1 MLRPLVCLAVAAS
14 ISSLAQAAPL
24 YHLTDLGTLG
34 GGFLGEA
41 RAINNAGQIVG
52 WSTAADISLRATLFD
67 PSGGGDN
74 RDLGT
79 LGGDFSRANAI
90 NDAGQIVG
98 TARTVDSPDGLSG
111 SLHVTLFDPSGEEAN
126 SDLGTLGFDVSHV
139 IFQAEAQAINDAGQ
153 IVAGLLL
160 DDPIGAFLLEDGI
173 FFNLNERIHPT
184 DPLFSDVFL
193 SDARDINNAGQ
204 ILATGFFVDI
214 GPMTLAFL
222 LTPVAV
228 PEPIPLAV
236 IAAGL
241 TGLGLLA
248 RRRPVPPS

>member
-1 MLRPLVCLAVAAS
+1 MSKPLVSLAIAGSFAVTAG
-14 ISSLAQAAPL
+14 ISSPAQAAPL
-24 YHLTDLGTLG
+24 YRLTDLSTLG
-34 GGFLGEA
+34 GPFPYSEP
-41 RAINNAGQIVG
+41 
-52 WSTAADISLRATLFD
+52 TD
-67 PSGGGDN
+67 
-74 RDLGT
+74 
-79 LGGDFSRANAI
+79 I

-98 TARTVDSPDGLSG
+98 LGFTANGALRAM
-111 SLHVTLFDPSGEEAN
+111 LFDPSGGGAIR
-126 SDLGTLGFDVSHV
+126 DLGGSDSG
-139 IFQAEAQAINDAGQ
+139 AQAINDAGQ